1 MMLTLVNVLA
11 LLLQAAL
18 VKQAFKLE
26 REIIATAC
34 KHKAPKPVSWSV
46 CTGIRECVGG
56 KIEEGERIVGGQSK
70 C

>member
-1 MMLTLVNVLA
+1 MSVNSTLSIIASSDNMMLTLVNVLA

-34 KHKAPKPVSWSV
+34 KHKAPKPVS
-46 CTGIRECVGG
+46 
-56 KIEEGERIVGGQSK
+56 
-70 C
+70 

>member
-34 KHKAPKPVSWSV
+34 KHKAPKPVS
-46 CTGIRECVGG
+46 
-56 KIEEGERIVGGQSK
+56 
-70 C
+70 